1 MIPHYS
7 PPPDARK
14 LQNPNRCRERL
25 QLSCIMKNEPRQKTI
40 DPNTEQVREKRSHQT
55 AQKAVPGEAPLKNN
69 GQPAWREAKN
79 D

>member
-1 MIPHYS
+1 
-7 PPPDARK
+7 
-14 LQNPNRCRERL
+14 
-25 QLSCIMKNEPRQKTI
+25 MKNEPRQKSI

-55 AQKAVPGEAPLKNN
+55 AEKAVPGEAPLKNN